1 MDLIEHKVK
10 QTPLPICRLVAL
22 GAVLLAGT
30 CALSISLGLNPVF
43 AQESNQSDHA
53 PSGWFLAG
61 SKPASYRTGVDRQM
75 LRNALPSAYLVSNL
89 QDTGGF
95 GTLMQSINASQ
106 YAGKRVRLQTW
117 VQAKD
122 VAGWAGLWMRVDKGE
137 TVVGF
142 DNMEQRAIRGTQ
154 PWTTYEVV
162 LDVPADATGI
172 SFGALL
178 NGRGEIWLNDVKVDV
193 VGQDVP
199 TTGTGSKGSLSAT
212 PVNLDFQK

>member
-1 MDLIEHKVK
+1 
-10 QTPLPICRLVAL
+10 
-22 GAVLLAGT
+22 
-30 CALSISLGLNPVF
+30 
-43 AQESNQSDHA
+43 
-53 PSGWFLAG
+53 
-61 SKPASYRTGVDRQM
+61 
-75 LRNALPSAYLVSNL
+75 
-89 QDTGGF
+89 
-95 GTLMQSINASQ
+95 
-106 YAGKRVRLQTW
+106 
-117 VQAKD
+117 
-122 VAGWAGLWMRVDKGE
+122 MRVDKGE

-142 DNMEQRAIRGTQ
+142 DNMERRAIRGTQ

-199 TTGTGSKGSLSAT
+199 TTGMGSKDSLSAT

>member
-1 MDLIEHKVK
+1 
-10 QTPLPICRLVAL
+10 
-22 GAVLLAGT
+22 
-30 CALSISLGLNPVF
+30 
-43 AQESNQSDHA
+43 
-53 PSGWFLAG
+53 
-61 SKPASYRTGVDRQM
+61 M
-75 LRNALPSAYLVSNL
+75 LRNALPSAYLVSNI

-95 GTLMQSINASQ
+95 GTLMQSINASH
-106 YAGKRVRLQTW
+106 YASKRVRLQTW
-117 VQAKD
+117 VQAND

-154 PWTTYEVV
+154 PWTRYEVV

-178 NGRGEIWLNDVKVDV
+178 NGRGEIWLNDVKFDV
-193 VGQDVP
+193 VGQDVH